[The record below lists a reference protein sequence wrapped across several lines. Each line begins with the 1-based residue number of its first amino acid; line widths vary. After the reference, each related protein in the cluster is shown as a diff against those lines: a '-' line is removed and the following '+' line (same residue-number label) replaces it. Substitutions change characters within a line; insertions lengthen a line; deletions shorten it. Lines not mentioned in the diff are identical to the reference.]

1 MSKADPSDARG
12 VAGDAPRGPAAE
24 AFEADPRV
32 QEARALLREALRDHR
47 DRLSGPRAPDP
58 ERAEAYRELLE
69 RFSALRGGPLFYPY
83 LGSGFGRGA
92 LVELSDGSVKLDLI
106 CGIGV
111 HYFGHGDAA
120 LSDRLLDAALADTV
134 MQGNLQQN
142 VECVDLCAALLE
154 VARRGGATLDHAF
167 LTTSGAMA
175 NENAL
180 KLAFHARRPADRV
193 LAFEGAFAG
202 RTLAL
207 SQVTDNPNYRA
218 GLPPT
223 LAVDYVP
230 FFDHRDPAGSTERA
244 VARLRAHLAR
254 HPGRHALMVQEL
266 VIGEGGYLA
275 GDAAFFRALADV
287 LRAHE
292 VVILFDEIQTFARTL
307 RPFAFQHFG
316 LAPYAD
322 LVTVGKSSQVCATL
336 FSDAFRPP
344 PGLVSQ
350 TFTGASSS
358 IAAARAIVE
367 RVAGDDLFGDSGR
380 IAEVERRF
388 VAGFEAIAARH
399 PDRLQGP
406 HGLGAMLAFTPFGGD
421 RSAVRPLL
429 DALFTR
435 GVIAFSTGGPVG
447 RVRFLPPVAVIRD
460 EEIDMALEILDASL
474 AEVAEHREG

>member
-1 MSKADPSDARG
+1 MAPSESTKADRDAAATG
-12 VAGDAPRGPAAE
+12 GLAAE
-24 AFEADPRV
+24 AFAADPRV
-32 QEARALLREALRDHR
+32 REARALLREALRDHR
-47 DRLSGPRAPDP
+47 ARLSGPRPPEP
-58 ERAEAYRELLE
+58 EREEGYRATLE
-69 RFSALRGGPLFYPY
+69 RFAELRGGGLFYPY

-92 LVELSDGSVKLDLI
+92 LVELADGSVKLDLI
-106 CGIGV
+106 GGIGV

-120 LSDRLLDAALADTV
+120 LSERLLDAALSDTV

-154 VARRGGATLDHAF
+154 LARRGGAALDHAF

-207 SQVTDNPNYRA
+207 SQVTDNPTYRA

-230 FFDHRDPAGSTERA
+230 FFDAGDPAGSTERA

-254 HPGRHALMVQEL
+254 HPGRHAVMVQEL

-275 GDAAFFRALADV
+275 GDPSFFRALAEV
-287 LRAHE
+287 LREHE
-292 VVILFDEIQTFARTL
+292 VTILFDEIQTFGRTH

-316 LAPYAD
+316 LEAYAE

-336 FSDAFRPP
+336 FADAYRPP

-350 TFTGASSS
+350 TFTGASAS
-358 IAAARAIVE
+358 IAAAREVVE
-367 RVAGDDLFGDSGR
+367 RVASGDLFGDAGR
-380 IAEVERRF
+380 IARIERRF
-388 VAGFEAIAARH
+388 VAGFEAIASRH
-399 PDRLQGP
+399 PDRLRGP
-406 HGLGAMLAFTPFGGD
+406 HGLGAMLAFTPFGGARD
-421 RSAVRPLL
+421 AVRPVL
-429 DALFTR
+429 DALFDR

-447 RVRFLPPVAVIRD
+447 RIRFLPPVAVIRD
-460 EEIDMALEILDASL
+460 DEIDLALEILDASL
-474 AEVAEHREG
+474 ADVAKRRGS